1 MHLHD
6 SIAEKEFSPVE
17 QEVTVSRDD
26 AVLSCCLEALR
37 REEAGDYDT
46 AQMILSHFWGEVGE
60 RPNLDGLGDEASA
73 ELLLRAGALSGK
85 IGRARQIK
93 GTQEIA
99 KDLISHSSRLYE
111 KLGVMEKVTEAQLE
125 LAICYWREGGLEEAR
140 DTLKLSLER
149 NTNLASEQRLKSQV
163 TLGIFESSASRYR
176 EALRIYADVAP
187 LLGRINNHLL
197 RGAFHNQYALAYKN
211 LGQAE
216 GRSDYIDRAFIEY
229 AAAGYHFEQADH
241 HRYLALVENN
251 LGFLFLT
258 ANKPLE
264 AHQHLNRARAL
275 FVKLRDKGSIAQV
288 DETRAR
294 AFLAQGLNSQAETTV
309 RASVRTL
316 EQGDESSL
324 LAEALI
330 TYGTALARLDR
341 FERAYAQFKRAVD
354 VASQAGNQEKAGLAA
369 LTIVETLSNYV
380 PPAGLREY
388 YRDAEALLAKSQSP
402 ENEDRLGRC
411 ARTILAFSEIR
422 ANESQTP
429 TASSSTTT
437 KEDAVPGPAQ
447 KVGEEQDRSGC
458 SLEEEVLHYERE
470 LIQRA
475 LETVG
480 GSVTRAARLLGITHQ
495 GLAFILNGRHKSLLT
510 VRTPVRRRR
519 KSIFRSQ

>member
-6 SIAEKEFSPVE
+6 SITFKEFSPVE
-17 QEVTVSRDD
+17 QDVTVSRDE
-26 AVLSCCLEALR
+26 AVLGSCLEALR
-37 REEAGDYDT
+37 REEAGDYET
-46 AQMILSHFWGEVGE
+46 AQVILSQFWKGVGE

-85 IGRARQIK
+85 IGRAQQIK

-111 KLGVMEKVTEAQLE
+111 KLGVTEKVTEAQLE

-140 DTLKLSLER
+140 DTLRHSLER
-149 NTNLASEQRLKSQV
+149 NHNIESEQRLKSQV
-163 TLGIFESSASRYR
+163 TLGIFESSAARYH
-176 EALRIYADVAP
+176 EALRIYAEVAP
-187 LLGRINNHLL
+187 HLGRNKNHLL

-216 GRSDYIDRAFIEY
+216 GRPEYIDRAFIEY
-229 AAAGYHFEQADH
+229 TAAGYHFEQAGH
-241 HRYLALVENN
+241 NRYLALVENN

-258 ANKPLE
+258 AGKALE

-309 RASVRTL
+309 RGSVRTL

-341 FERAYAQFKRAVD
+341 YERAYAQLKRALD
-354 VASQAGNQEKAGLAA
+354 VASEAGNQEKAGLAS

-380 PPAGLREY
+380 PPDGLREY
-388 YRDAEALLAKSQSP
+388 YRNAESLLAKSQGADT
-402 ENEDRLGRC
+402 ENRLGRC
-411 ARTILAFSEIR
+411 ARMILAFGESPV
-422 ANESQTP
+422 NESQVP
-429 TASSSTTT
+429 TASVSTTT
-437 KEDAVPGPAQ
+437 EGDRDEAEKAGA
-447 KVGEEQDRSGC
+447 EQRWSDC
-458 SLEEEVLHYERE
+458 TLEEEVLRYERE

-475 LETVG
+475 LETSG

-495 GLAFILNGRHKSLLT
+495 GLAFILNGRHRSLLT